1 MSGVLVRAAHS
12 GATGGRVCFG
22 DLIDQLGQR
31 SFGWSVLIFALVNLL
46 PLPLGANVVTSI
58 PLILLT
64 AQMASGAAHLRLPEF
79 IASRPFDRRS
89 FQRTILR
96 MRPVFRPIERV
107 LRPRSLWL
115 FEPEGERFVGVV
127 MLAISLAL
135 FAPVPLSG
143 WFPAI
148 SLLVASLGLIERD
161 GAVVLLG
168 LGLGL
173 ASIVL
178 TLAVALTM
186 LTGIELLA
194 GF

>member
-1 MSGVLVRAAHS
+1 MTGTLMRAAHS
-12 GATGGRVCFG
+12 GATDRHVSFG
-22 DLIDQLGQR
+22 DLMSQLGQR
-31 SFGWSVLIFALVNLL
+31 SFGWSILLFALVNLL
-46 PLPLGANVVTSI
+46 PLPLGANILTSI

-64 AQMASGAAHLRLPEF
+64 AQMATGATHLRLPQFVTE
-79 IASRPFDRRS
+79 RPFDRRA
-89 FQRTILR
+89 FQRTVLR
-96 MRPVFRPIERV
+96 LRPVFRPVERI
-107 LRPRSLWL
+107 LQPRSLWL

-135 FAPVPLSG
+135 FTPVPLSG

-148 SLLVASLGLIERD
+148 SLLIASLGLIERD
-161 GAVVLLG
+161 GAVVLIG

-178 TLAVALTM
+178 TLAVALAM
-186 LTGIELLA
+186 LTGVELLA